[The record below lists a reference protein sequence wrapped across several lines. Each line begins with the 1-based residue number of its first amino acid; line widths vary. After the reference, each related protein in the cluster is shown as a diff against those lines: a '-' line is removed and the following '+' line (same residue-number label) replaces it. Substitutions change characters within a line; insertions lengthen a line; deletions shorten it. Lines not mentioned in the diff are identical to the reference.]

1 MHQFNLKY
9 NVAILVSV
17 VLLASSGRAQTSSV
31 TQIKPETMDHDKNL
45 GILASIEYSQK
56 VAVDE
61 KSERESATSILLA
74 PSYKL
79 SGVATLSAK
88 AILNKDNYGPRN
100 TTLSHTTIS
109 LAIKGFQLSDKLTT
123 THALLGVI
131 PTDEQ
136 ARKEDRLQGAIGI
149 SNGLKLDTQL
159 AQLDYKLQLKRNF
172 HEYTV
177 NFEGRP
183 NIEYTLSNALAVTI
197 PITDKFSFISAGIYK
212 NGRTYKGFERTSFE
226 LNFDINYDFTPQLSL
241 NLGTSNDGNALK
253 ANGVDS
259 NISAY
264 NEDTSV
270 SRLGLSYNY

>member
-1 MHQFNLKY
+1 MHQFNLKLK
-9 NVAILVSV
+9 VAILISV
-17 VLLASSGRAQTSSV
+17 LLLASPGYTQSSSV
-31 TQIKPETMDHDKNL
+31 TQIKTDSTDHDKNL

-56 VAVDE
+56 IAVDE
-61 KSERESATSILLA
+61 KSERESGTSLLLV

-79 SGVATLSAK
+79 SSVATISAK

-100 TTLSHTTIS
+100 TTLSNTTMS
-109 LAIKGFQLSDKLTT
+109 LSIKGFKLSDKLMT
-123 THALLGVI
+123 THALLGVL

-136 ARKEDRLQGAIGI
+136 ARKEDRLRGAIGI
-149 SNGLKLDTQL
+149 SNGLKLDTQW

-177 NFEGRP
+177 NFEGKP
-183 NIEYTLSNALAVTI
+183 NIEYTLANLLEVTI
-197 PITDKFSFISAGIYK
+197 PLTDKFSFISAGIYK

-270 SRLGLSYNY
+270 NRLGLSYNY